1 MTRRNNRKMKWSAGF
16 VALVLAVAI
25 PVLGVAEATQ
35 ATAPATEATTT
46 TPADGTS
53 SATTTQPMGR
63 GNGNGLGGNG
73 NGLGGNGNGLGGY
86 GSGLGGYGLDVSG
99 LTDEQKTAY
108 DSAVALYE
116 QVEDQVLQDLVTAGA
131 VTQADV
137 DAYATLRTNR
147 ASLCELDQSGWT
159 ADQYKA
165 FYEANQ
171 KTGDERTASLQA
183 LVTAGQLTQAQ
194 ADALSAVGQ
203 DDLWSKISQNAS
215 TNSAIE
221 SAFETMRQARQTLT
235 STLNTAGIESMGKG
249 GMFGGF
255 GMGEDFGRGRNGSSQ
270 NGNSGMRGGQGGRR

>member
-35 ATAPATEATTT
+35 PTAPATEATTT

-63 GNGNGLGGNG
+63 
-73 NGLGGNGNGLGGY
+73 GNGNGLGGY

-203 DDLWSKISQNAS
+203 DDLWSKIAQNAS